1 MYLLKNTMKVK
12 SDGMGRKCLW
22 CRLLLRREKGE
33 GKERKRK
40 RETERERERDDVMV
54 SCTKVV

>member
-33 GKERKRK
+33 GTERK
-40 RETERERERDDVMV
+40 RETERERTR
-54 SCTKVV
+54 